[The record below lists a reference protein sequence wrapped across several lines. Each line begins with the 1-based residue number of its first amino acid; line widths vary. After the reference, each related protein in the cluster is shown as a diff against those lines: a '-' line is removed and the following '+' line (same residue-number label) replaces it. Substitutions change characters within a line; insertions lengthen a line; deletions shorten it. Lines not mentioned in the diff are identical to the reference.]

1 MCNWLILFRHKLTLQ
16 EHWISVFCETKEEAI
31 NLSEEIETATDLAYQ
46 YKIICI
52 GTGQQ

>member
-1 MCNWLILFRHKLTLQ
+1 MCNWLIKFRHKLSLN

-31 NLSEEIETATDLAYQ
+31 QLSEVIEAATDLVYE

-52 GTGQQ
+52 GTGQK